1 MSKHYP
7 LNIWQT
13 GLKEPYKSLQFLSGW
28 NKCCYRCFTAWES
41 NILKYC
47 ITSQQRKSLFELGI
61 YAMSIDFQ
69 LIFKLLLSSL
79 NTVSF
84 RTTDG
89 YRFLPQTVQNS
100 VAYYLMDK
108 MDKKY
113 LGYIR
118 FVLCDHMMWKQ
129 MPNTTKIEWFFNQ
142 TTFTLWYSKYLSNMQ
157 GYINQAFNS

>member
-13 GLKEPYKSLQFLSGW
+13 GLKEPYKSLQFQSGW

-118 FVLCDHMMWKQ
+118 FVLRDHMMWKQ

-142 TTFTLWYSKYLSNMQ
+142 TTFTLWYSKYLSNVQ